1 MKKKKWFKSAICLAV
16 GVITLTAAV
25 FANYDNAN
33 GYSVCKNALK
43 DVLYENNYSMHYEIG
58 IALDGTT
65 VGFIEKDYKVNGGGN
80 PKRYTSTVQT
90 YPENASYTDSRTHQD
105 GQIINQ
111 TSYQNGEHYNVVY
124 TDYNSADTN
133 VALIGELGDTGEKV
147 INFLE
152 ALCDTFVGDL
162 KNNFVLAESQD
173 GNRTYTIDLKGNQM
187 PDVVTAGVSL
197 LVQNMKL
204 SMRHTDENDGS
215 VDAML
220 YDSMFSGGEPYLDS
234 VSGTM
239 TVNADG
245 LPTAAKGV
253 ATVFAVDA
261 NGKGHTL
268 TLTIEGSAFD
278 YGTTTM
284 EKVDLNTIPDLQDM
298 NRMGVKVESGE
309 LIVESENGTW
319 E

>member
-16 GVITLTAAV
+16 GVVTLTAAV

-43 DVLYENNYSMHYEIG
+43 QVLYKDNYSMHYKMEV
-58 IALDGTT
+58 ALDGNSISS
-65 VGFIEKDYKVNGGGN
+65 IEAEYKVNGGGN
-80 PKRYTSTVQT
+80 PKRYTSTVVNA
-90 YPENASYTDSRTHQD
+90 YPDDGFYTESQIYQD
-105 GQIINQ
+105 GQIVSQ
-111 TSYQNGEHYNVVY
+111 SKSRNGDSYNVVY
-124 TDYNSADTN
+124 TDYNSAGTN
-133 VALIGELGDTGEKV
+133 DSLIGAMGDTGEKV

-162 KNNFVLAESQD
+162 KNNFVLAQSQE

-197 LVQNMKL
+197 LVQNMKT
-204 SMRHTDENDGS
+204 SMRYVEEDDDGG
-215 VDAML
+215 VDFML
-220 YDSMFSGGEPYLDS
+220 YSSMFSGGEPYLDS

-245 LPTAAKGV
+245 LPTAAEGI

-261 NGKGHTL
+261 DGKGHTL
-268 TLTIEGSAFD
+268 TFTIEGSASD
-278 YGTTTM
+278 YGTTVM
-284 EKVDLNTIPDLQDM
+284 EKLDLNSIPDLQYL
-298 NRMGVKVESGE
+298 NRMTVE
-309 LIVESENGTW
+309 VESENGTW